1 MQRTDHRLHE
11 SRHNHSK
18 PEWYKEKGIADV
30 VTPRQGLIYKIKRY
44 KQDIPVGPATF
55 GGVVTSETS

>member
-1 MQRTDHRLHE
+1 MLTTN
-11 SRHNHSK
+11 SIKVKANHTEPVWVK
-18 PEWYKEKGIADV
+18 MKDV
-30 VTPRQGLIYKIKRY
+30 VTSKPGRIYKIKSY